1 MDGLIGVDKPAG
13 WTSHDVVARL
23 RRVLGVRKA
32 GHGGTLDPAA
42 TGVLLVGVG
51 RATRFFPYLPGR
63 PKVYRGT
70 IRLGLA
76 TDTYDASGRP
86 AGPPAAGLPDEAA
99 LAAAMASL
107 EGPIRQTPPAF
118 SAKKI
123 AGRPAYRLARAGR
136 EIALA
141 AVEVVVDSFRLLEY
155 RPPDAAFEVR
165 CGPGTYV
172 RSLAHDVGAALGC
185 GGHLLSLVRTAVG
198 PYRLEDCLSVER
210 IEALTAEGRTSEFL
224 VPLERL
230 LPEAPRYVLAPEDA
244 RRVLD
249 GRAVPAPGAPAEIP
263 APGTLARLVDGD
275 GRLLALARVEP
286 NRTDLR
292 PCLVL
297 GPTLP

>member
-23 RRVLGVRKA
+23 RRVLKVRKA

-70 IRLGLA
+70 IRLGFA

-86 AGPPAAGLPDEAA
+86 AGPPAAALPGEAA

-107 EGPIRQTPPAF
+107 EGPIRQTPPAY

-123 AGRPAYRLARAGR
+123 TGRPAYRLARAGR
-136 EIALA
+136 EVVLD
-141 AVEVVVDSFRLLEY
+141 AVEVVIDAFRLLEY
-155 RPPDAAFEVR
+155 RPPDADFEVR
-165 CGPGTYV
+165 CGPGTYI

-185 GGHLLSLVRTAVG
+185 GGHLLALVRTAVG
-198 PYRLEDCLSVER
+198 PYRLENCLPVER
-210 IEALTAEGRTSEFL
+210 IEALAAEGRAADFL

-230 LPEAPRYVLAPEDA
+230 LPEAPRYVLEPEEA

-249 GRAVPAPGAPAEIP
+249 GRSVPAPAPPGGIP
-263 APGTLARLVDGD
+263 APGTLTRLFDGE

-286 NRTDLR
+286 NLTDLR

-297 GPTLP
+297 GPAQP